1 MPRANPALRSRSR
14 PGPAPRPSLLTLS
27 QLRVFV
33 AVAEEGSFSA
43 AAAGLGMSQSSLS
56 EGVRALEA
64 ALGQELL
71 IRSRSGVSL
80 TAAGSRVIGYA
91 RDALLAVQDLQL
103 AANPAAALSGQ
114 LTVATYRSIG
124 QHLLAPALGRLHA
137 QHPALHIRVLDAGR
151 DGEGGVRFVASGEA
165 DVGLI
170 EQPQDAGLLFEVL
183 LRDSYLVVLPALAA
197 PHGASL
203 TWSDLGAQPLL
214 IPSLTS
220 GPYARVLDFMRAQG
234 GLGPQVSEID
244 EDDVILSMVEYG
256 LGYTVF
262 PRLALRGLRDTLVAL
277 PMPISPGAQPLE
289 RVIGLAIR
297 PGRAGLPHVRAL
309 AEAVRE
315 QLVRQETGAKG

>member
-1 MPRANPALRSRSR
+1 MPRVKPTLRARPA
-14 PGPAPRPSLLTLS
+14 APRPSPLTLS
-27 QLRVFV
+27 QLRLFV

-56 EGVRALEA
+56 EGVRALET

-71 IRSRSGVSL
+71 TRSRSGVSL

-103 AANPAAALSGQ
+103 AADPAKTLSGQ

-124 QHLLAPALGRLHA
+124 QHLLAPALGQLHI

-151 DGEGGVRFVASGEA
+151 DGEGGQHFVASGEA

-170 EQPQDAGLLFEVL
+170 EQPQESGLLFEVL
-183 LRDSYLVVLPALAA
+183 LRDSYLVVLPRSAS
-197 PHGASL
+197 PHGLAPS
-203 TWSDLGAQPLL
+203 WSDLSNQPLL

-220 GPYARVLDFMRAQG
+220 GPYSRVLDFMRAQG
-234 GLGPQVSEID
+234 GLGAQVSQID

-256 LGYTVF
+256 LGFTVF
-262 PRLALRGLRDTLVAL
+262 PRLALRDLRGSLIAL
-277 PMPISPGAQPLE
+277 PLPPSPDGQSLE
-289 RVIGLAIR
+289 RIIGLAIR

-315 QLVRQETGAKG
+315 QLGR

>member
-1 MPRANPALRSRSR
+1 MPRPNPALRSRSR
-14 PGPAPRPSLLTLS
+14 SGPAPKLPARLPFLTLS
-27 QLRVFV
+27 QLRLFV

-56 EGVRALEA
+56 EGVRALEV

-71 IRSRSGVSL
+71 IRSRVGVSL
-80 TAAGSRVIGYA
+80 SAAGSRVIGYA

-124 QHLLAPALGRLHA
+124 QHLLAPALGRLHT

-151 DGEGGVRFVASGEA
+151 DGEGGVRFVTSGEA

-170 EQPQDAGLLFEVL
+170 EQPEGSGLLFEVL

-197 PHGASL
+197 PHGAPPA
-203 TWSDLGAQPLL
+203 WSDLKAQPLL

-220 GPYARVLDFMRAQG
+220 GPYGRVLDFMRSQG

-277 PMPISPGAQPLE
+277 PLPPSQNGQHLE

-315 QLVRQETGAKG
+315 QLGR